1 VALVGHSMGGLVI
14 RAWMRAHGTQRVA
27 RVLTLGTPHAGTQI
41 APGTHTPNGQQMGWR
56 STWLADLGGAETEVT
71 RALIRIA
78 LTPQD
83 NIVYPQRDQVLP
95 GVEVTVFEGIG
106 HLQMCLEKPVID
118 WVQGQLSDLP
128 SSPS

>member
-1 VALVGHSMGGLVI
+1 
-14 RAWMRAHGTQRVA
+14 
-27 RVLTLGTPHAGTQI
+27 
-41 APGTHTPNGQQMGWR
+41 MGWH
-56 STWLADLGGAETEVT
+56 SPWLAELARTESDAT
-71 RALIRIA
+71 RALMRIA

-95 GVEVTVFEGIG
+95 GVAVTVFEGIG

-128 SSPS
+128 LTRS